1 MIPPMWMP
9 FAMVATNGK
18 LQISWPTII
27 QGIIIGLVAGI
38 MSSYVLLIR
47 MDERTAAESKRMDMM
62 MTAIE
67 TIKKDYSMHDDISQ
81 DDRRKLS
88 ERVSRLE
95 AIELGRSLK

>member
-1 MIPPMWMP
+1 MMAPLWIP
-9 FAMVATNGK
+9 FAMVANNGK
-18 LQISWPTII
+18 LQIAWPNII
-27 QGIIIGLVAGI
+27 QGIIVGLVAGM

-47 MDERTAAESKRMDMM
+47 MDERTAAEAKRMDQLV
-62 MTAIE
+62 TAIE
-67 TIKKDYSMHDDISQ
+67 AIRKDYSMHDEISQ